1 MARKRL
7 FTALN
12 MVKKMEGENQK
23 QRIGI
28 PDENG
33 SFLLSATCRCADC
46 DAVAITSITAKFD
59 RVRIDDDK
67 LGLIDGSGVMLIVQ
81 YVNFIDGWSLGDDLK
96 PRCPKHGKEKKQN
109 EADNN
114 AG

>member
-1 MARKRL
+1 MAD
-7 FTALN
+7 TN
-12 MVKKMEGENQK
+12 QNQK

-67 LGLIDGSGVMLIVQ
+67 LGLIDGSGVAMIVQ
-81 YVNFIDGWSLGDDLK
+81 YINFMDGWSLGDDLK
-96 PRCPKHGKEKKQN
+96 PRCPKHSKEIKN
-109 EADNN
+109 ES
-114 AG
+114 

>member
-1 MARKRL
+1 MARKQL

-23 QRIGI
+23 PKVGI

-46 DAVAITSITAKFD
+46 DAVSITSITAKFEK
-59 RVRIDDDK
+59 VRIDDDL
-67 LGLIDGSGVMLIVQ
+67 LGLIGGSGVAMIVQ
-81 YVNFIDGWSLGDDLK
+81 YVNFMEGWSLGKDLK
-96 PRCPKHGKEKKQN
+96 PRCPKHKEK
-109 EADNN
+109 
-114 AG
+114 